1 MSTVQKAIICLV
13 CPRTF
18 KENAGHKFLAT
29 FHCFLGLHSLF
40 KKFVPCFSLKLRG
53 QTRQIMAFW
62 TVFTKAHFMM
72 YMMSKTIMYL
82 ICACDINDHVI
93 PYPKY
98 TTIIKPGQL
107 VNAYNLMRVH
117 VCTMISLI

>member
-1 MSTVQKAIICLV
+1 
-13 CPRTF
+13 
-18 KENAGHKFLAT
+18 
-29 FHCFLGLHSLF
+29 
-40 KKFVPCFSLKLRG
+40 
-53 QTRQIMAFW
+53 
-62 TVFTKAHFMM
+62 MM

-117 VCTMISLI
+117 VCTMISLISTMVKFLHSNECVHRNDSKNLASLMYITAFIDVCIFANYVSQEN